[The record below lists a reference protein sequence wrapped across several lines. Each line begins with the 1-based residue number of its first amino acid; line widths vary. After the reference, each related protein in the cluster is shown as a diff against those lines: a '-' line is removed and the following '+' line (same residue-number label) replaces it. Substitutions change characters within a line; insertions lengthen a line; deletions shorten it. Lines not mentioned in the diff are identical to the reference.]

1 MYRIGQEE
9 IDAVTRVIRR
19 GELFKTTK
27 RGETWH
33 FEKEMREYFNVQKV
47 ISMTSGMAALE
58 SALVAMGV
66 GPGDEVIVSAYT
78 YIANAVAV
86 IKTGAIPVVAEVD
99 ESLSIDAKDVE
110 KKITQR
116 TKVIVPTH
124 MLGYPSNMDAIM
136 EVAKKHN
143 LKVLED
149 SCQAVGGSYKGKRL
163 GTIGDV
169 GAFSFNFWKNISAG
183 EGGALLT
190 NDEKIFEKAY
200 IYHDCCA
207 VAYFG
212 DQLNGFST
220 DLFCG
225 SEFRTNEITS
235 AIMRVQLTRLDGI
248 LADLRKNKKLLQEAL
263 SGYFKFAPQ
272 NDPEGECSNVLTLKF
287 DSPEDAHRY
296 FDKNGIIMIPAMM
309 GKHIYSA
316 WDMLIEKRGA
326 LHPSMNP
333 FNFEENKN
341 APEFKAGSCPE
352 SDRILNSVGHINI
365 DIDWTEQDIEVMAK
379 KIIYGLKNK

>member
-9 IDAVTRVIRR
+9 IDAVARVINR
-19 GELFKTTK
+19 GELFKTTEN
-27 RGETWH
+27 GETFY
-33 FEKEMREYFNVQKV
+33 FEQEMRDFFDVTRV
-47 ISMTSGMAALE
+47 IPMTSGMAALE
-58 SALVAMGV
+58 SALIAMGV

-86 IKTGAIPVVAEVD
+86 IKAGAIPVVAEVD

-110 KKITQR
+110 KKITPR

-143 LKVLED
+143 LMVLED

-163 GTIGDV
+163 GTVGDV
-169 GAFSFNFWKNISAG
+169 GALSFNFWKNISAG

-190 NDEKIFEKAY
+190 NNKDIYEKAL

-212 DQLNGFST
+212 KQLEGLST
-220 DLFCG
+220 PLFCG
-225 SEFRTNEITS
+225 DEFRTNEITS

-248 LADLRKNKKLLQEAL
+248 LADLRKNKKLLAQAL
-263 SGYFKFAPQ
+263 SGHFEFAPQ
-272 NDPEGECSNVLTLKF
+272 NDPEGECSNVITLKF
-287 DSPEDAHRY
+287 DSPEKAHDY
-296 FDKNGIIMIPAMM
+296 FDKNGLIMIPAMM

-326 LHPSMNP
+326 LHPRMNP
-333 FNFEENKN
+333 FFFEENKN
-341 APEFKAGSCPE
+341 APEYKAGSCPE
-352 SDRILNSVGHINI
+352 SDRILNSVGHVNI
-365 DIDWTEQDIEVMAK
+365 GIDWTEADIEAK
-379 KIIYGLKNK
+379 AKELIDGLKK

>member
-9 IDAVTRVIRR
+9 IDAVARVINR
-19 GELFKTTK
+19 GELFKTTEN
-27 RGETWH
+27 GETFY
-33 FEKEMREYFNVQKV
+33 FEQEMRDFFDVERV
-47 ISMTSGMAALE
+47 IPMTSGMAALE

-86 IKTGAIPVVAEVD
+86 IKAGAIPVVAEVD

-110 KKITQR
+110 KKISPR

-143 LKVLED
+143 LMVLED

-163 GTIGDV
+163 GTVGDV
-169 GAFSFNFWKNISAG
+169 GALSFNFWKNISAG

-190 NDEKIFEKAY
+190 NNKDVYEKAL

-212 DQLNGFST
+212 KQLEGLST
-220 DLFCG
+220 PLFCG
-225 SEFRTNEITS
+225 DEFRTNEITS

-248 LADLRKNKKLLQEAL
+248 LADLRKNKKLLAQAL
-263 SGYFKFAPQ
+263 SGHFEFAPQ
-272 NDPEGECSNVLTLKF
+272 NDPEGECSNVITLKF
-287 DSPEDAHRY
+287 DSPEKAHDY
-296 FDKNGIIMIPAMM
+296 FDKNGMIMIPAMM

-316 WDMLIEKRGA
+316 WDMLLEKRGA
-326 LHPSMNP
+326 LHPRMNP
-333 FNFEENKN
+333 FFFEENKN
-341 APEFKAGSCPE
+341 APEFRADSCPE
-352 SDRILNSVGHINI
+352 SDRILNSVGHVNIGINWTEK
-365 DIDWTEQDIEVMAK
+365 DIDEMAK
-379 KIIYGLKNK
+379 KLIDGLKK

>member
-9 IDAVTRVIRR
+9 IDAVARVINR

-27 RGETWH
+27 EGETYH
-33 FEKEMREYFNVQKV
+33 FEKEMREKFNVNRV

-58 SALVAMGV
+58 SALVALGV

-78 YIANAVAV
+78 YIANAIAV
-86 IKTGAIPVVAEVD
+86 VKAGAIPVVAEVN
-99 ESLSIDAKDVE
+99 ESLSIDPADVE
-110 KKITQR
+110 KKITPR

-124 MLGYPSNMDAIM
+124 MLGYPSDMDGVMA
-136 EVAKKHN
+136 VAKKHN

-149 SCQAVGGSYKGKRL
+149 ACQAVGGSYKGKRL

-190 NDEKIFEKAY
+190 NDEMLFESAL

-207 VAYFG
+207 VSYFG
-212 DQLNGFST
+212 DQLTGFST
-220 DLFCG
+220 DLFVG
-225 SEFRTNEITS
+225 REFRTNEITS

-248 LADLRKNKKLLQEAL
+248 LDDLRRNKKMLAQAL
-263 SGYFKFAPQ
+263 SGHFKFIPQ
-272 NDPEGECSNVLTLKF
+272 NDAEGECSNVLTLQF
-287 DSPEDAHRY
+287 SSPEEAHGY
-296 FDKNGIIMIPAMM
+296 FDKNGIISIPAMM

-316 WDMLIEKRGA
+316 WDMLIDKRGA
-326 LHPSMNP
+326 KHPRMNP
-333 FNFEENKN
+333 FFFEENKN
-341 APEFKAGSCPE
+341 APEYKAGSCPV
-352 SDRILNSVGHINI
+352 SDRILNSVGHVTVKP
-365 DIDWTEQDIEVMAK
+365 DWTEADIEAK
-379 KIIYGLKNK
+379 AKEIIDGLK